1 MIQVNVTVVLPE
13 LSCVLK
19 FVICCCSSWELSQAR
34 LWRGIATI
42 SNSTD
47 PGTEA
52 SVCEPSCRPNP
63 SGCSCPIW
71 KDRFP
76 CRHCCALLLCTKQG
90 CVSNGPWADIII
102 QTSIVFNQ
110 PKVCGSHTWCTI
122 WCTFSPAFSPL
133 IILLST
139 HPTEDYGGPKLGFG
153 FVTEATLMQFH
164 CCILIQFSL
173 LICTSWVLLGNSTST
188 IQLVTM
194 VNF

>member
-1 MIQVNVTVVLPE
+1 MQNLQSFLLCLVGADTILVEFLCNHIDILCRIHIGITATWKSNEFIMCWWVLLKNKLQESQMQNKISGTVT
-13 LSCVLK
+13 LSR
-19 FVICCCSSWELSQAR
+19 ELSQAR

-47 PGTEA
+47 PSTEA

-110 PKVCGSHTWCTI
+110 PKVCGLHAWCTI
-122 WCTFSPAFSPL
+122 WCTFSPA
-133 IILLST
+133 
-139 HPTEDYGGPKLGFG
+139 
-153 FVTEATLMQFH
+153 
-164 CCILIQFSL
+164 
-173 LICTSWVLLGNSTST
+173 
-188 IQLVTM
+188 
-194 VNF
+194 